1 MKNKLLIKLIYLT
14 IIGILSINAQAQ
26 KNQNNYLDKIDF
38 WKQESFN
45 KKIKEVITERN
56 EYFDDYSRD
65 KQPKKLKTQTISKLV
80 FSKSGKLM
88 TQLEQKSSFL
98 SSKKHKNNKKIS
110 YEYDAK
116 LLLKKERTYTNL
128 DSLTLEPTDTS
139 QYSLKI
145 YHYDSKGILNE
156 CLEYNNSKIL
166 ILKTIV
172 SVDTLKNK
180 LEISKKGNNHSFNQ
194 TKAVYH
200 FDMNSNLIEITYY
213 NGSQIKGKYTFVYDT
228 FGKKKEEKYKAFDSH
243 FESMERFKYNKFGH
257 IEEVSRN
264 SNIDPCDKTF
274 YTYTFDKNK
283 NWLTKDIKNDTGIVV
298 KAYIRKIVYY
308 K

>member
-1 MKNKLLIKLIYLT
+1 MRNKLLIKLFYIA
-14 IIGILSINAQAQ
+14 IIGILSINVQAQ

-45 KKIKEVITERN
+45 KKIKEVITEHN
-56 EYFDDYSRD
+56 EYLDDYSRD

-116 LLLKKERTYTNL
+116 LLLRKERTYTNL
-128 DSLTLEPTDTS
+128 DSLTLEPLDTS

-145 YHYDSKGILNE
+145 YNYDSKGILNE

-172 SVDTLKNK
+172 SVDTLKNN
-180 LEISKKGNNHSFNQ
+180 LEISKKGNNHNFNQ
-194 TKAVYH
+194 TKAVYQ

-213 NGSQIKGKYTFVYDT
+213 NGNQIKGKYTFVYDT
-228 FGKKKEEKYKAFDSH
+228 SGKKKEEKYKAFDSH
-243 FESMERFKYNKFGH
+243 FESMERFKYSKFGH

-264 SNIDPCDKTF
+264 SNIDPGDKTF
-274 YTYTFDKNK
+274 FTYTFDKNQ
-283 NWLTKDIKNDTGIVV
+283 NWLTKDIKNGTGIVV
-298 KAYIRKIVYY
+298 DAYIRKIVYY